1 MKLYLFLLKRV
12 NNDFITVCFIRFVYL
27 TVKRFYRTGSN
38 DIDEHNDD
46 MQFISE
52 STIKKEQDDSDG
64 NQSDE
69 PRDGAPEAGQVTTVR
84 KPASASLLNSY
95 RQTWKA
101 THNHYLRYSDVRP
114 KDERRPT
121 IMDLA
126 NQYRVQEKVNGW
138 KIYHLSTQMED
149 LVNKIVRF
157 REWNLSRFGCCRP
170 NRNKPCT
177 IS

>member
-1 MKLYLFLLKRV
+1 
-12 NNDFITVCFIRFVYL
+12 
-27 TVKRFYRTGSN
+27 
-38 DIDEHNDD
+38 

-52 STIKKEQDDSDG
+52 SALKKTTQEDSEG
-64 NQSDE
+64 NFSDE
-69 PRDGAPEAGQVTTVR
+69 PRDGAPESVQVTTVR

-101 THNHYLRYSDVRP
+101 THNHYIRHGDVKP

-149 LVNKIVRF
+149 LVNIF
-157 REWNLSRFGCCRP
+157 LF
-170 NRNKPCT
+170 
-177 IS
+177 